1 MISPAEHN
9 GNENK
14 RVRSRDLTME
24 DLIRDYIEFP
34 QNVVLVP
41 FAVERGEPLGRFVQ
55 LGGGLTKVRIKIVL
69 EIKPETIMF

>member
-1 MISPAEHN
+1 MIIDRIDSLCGQERSPFERLRGWGISAQDMMISPAEHN

-34 QNVVLVP
+34 
-41 FAVERGEPLGRFVQ
+41 
-55 LGGGLTKVRIKIVL
+55 
-69 EIKPETIMF
+69 